1 MIIEAILK
9 LNPTAQVSVSGD
21 DINQITWENGTPPIP
36 KEQIL
41 AILPQVELDIALNNL
56 RIKRNRLLD
65 ETDYFALSDNTLS
78 VEMKTYRQSLRDL
91 TNGLTTV
98 SQVNAVVWPIKP

>member
-9 LNPTAQVSVSGD
+9 LNPQAQVSVSGD
-21 DINQITWENGTPPIP
+21 DINQIIWHNGTPPIP

-41 AILPQVELDIALNNL
+41 AILPQVELDMALDNL

-78 VEMKTYRQSLRDL
+78 VEMKTYRQALRDL

-98 SQVNAVVWPIKP
+98 SQVNAVVWPTKP